1 VRKTGWGW
9 KFGKKHVAKA
19 YPVWP
24 FPSFSMTVMTI
35 CWTISR
41 CYLLVHIF
49 LDYAAPLRPFLMGS
63 CGSLTQR
70 QQDESMKGW
79 KMMEYAWISLA

>member
-1 VRKTGWGW
+1 
-9 KFGKKHVAKA
+9 
-19 YPVWP
+19 
-24 FPSFSMTVMTI
+24 MTVMTI

-79 KMMEYAWISLA
+79 KMMEICLDIRCIDREIMIDMSVNYHDLTAASLES